1 MKQIIY
7 TCILLAGLFLS
18 GCEDPERG
26 IPVSENDI
34 PPAPVSNVEVK
45 NIPGGATLS
54 YALPKSESLLYVLA
68 EYSIQNGAV
77 LEKKSSY
84 YNNSITLEG
93 FPDTNP
99 YEVKL
104 YAVSRADKK
113 SEPVT
118 ATIHPLTPPVKSV
131 YETLS
136 AIPTFG
142 GVNVRFENE
151 NEADLKITVLTTD
164 SYGDLYPAET
174 YYTKRK
180 SGSFSVRGFD
190 PVKRKFGF
198 YVRDR
203 WENYSDTLFAELI
216 PLFEEKM
223 DKSKFRGVQM
233 ASDTYQPHLYD
244 GLINLWDDVW
254 NVEGPVFHTKP
265 INGNIPQWFTM
276 DLGVTAK
283 LSRFKFYHRRANNNG
298 QGTNGQ
304 YNAGDPEILEVYGSN
319 NPSDSWDN
327 WTLLGRFQSVKPS
340 GSPNGVFTAE
350 DIQFACVDGEDFEF
364 SLDIPPV
371 RYLRVKTLKVWGGVT
386 YVYIGELTFWGE
398 VQKVS
403 K

>member
-34 PPAPVSNVEVK
+34 PPAPVSNIEVK

-68 EYSIQNGAV
+68 EYSIQNGAI

-84 YNNSITLEG
+84 YNNSITLVG

-104 YAVSRADKK
+104 YAVSRGDKK
-113 SEPVT
+113 SESVT
-118 ATIHPLTPPVKSV
+118 VAIHPLTPPVISV
-131 YETLS
+131 YESLS

-142 GVNVRFENE
+142 GVNISFENE

-190 PVKRKFGF
+190 PVERKFGF

-203 WENYSDTLFAELI
+203 WEHYSDTLFTELT
-216 PLFEEKM
+216 PLFEEKL
-223 DKSKFRGVQM
+223 DKSKFKELQL
-233 ASDTYQPHLYD
+233 ASDTYEPHIYT
-244 GLINLWDDVW
+244 GVKELWDDVW
-254 NVEGPVFHTKP
+254 NVKNSFHTKP
-265 INGNIPQWFTM
+265 NTGIPQWFTF
-276 DLGVTAK
+276 DLGATTK
-283 LSRFKFYHRRANNNG
+283 LSRFKLYHRAST
-298 QGTNGQ
+298 GTDGQ
-304 YNAGDPEILEVYGSN
+304 YNGGDPQIMEIYGSN
-319 NPSDSWDN
+319 NPTDSWDS
-327 WTLLGRFQSVKPS
+327 WTLLGHFQSVKPS
-340 GSPNGVFTAE
+340 GLPGGQFNAE
-350 DIQFACVDGEDFEF
+350 DVQFACVDGEDFEF
-364 SLDIPPV
+364 PLDIPPV
-371 RYLRVKTLKVWGGVT
+371 RYLRFKTLKVWGGVT
-386 YVYIGELTFWGE
+386 YIYIAELTFWGE

-403 K
+403 E